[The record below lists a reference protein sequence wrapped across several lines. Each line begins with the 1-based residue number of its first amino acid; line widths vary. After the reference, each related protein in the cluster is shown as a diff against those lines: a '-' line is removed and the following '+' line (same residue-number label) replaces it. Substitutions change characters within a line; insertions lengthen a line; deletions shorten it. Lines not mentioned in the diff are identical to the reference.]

1 MMSPGKA
8 VSGSLPAAIP
18 PKTVHSTREVLS
30 HQCSLMIA
38 LSVLSFLFTYK
49 VWWVSLFTTAVA
61 SIGYYASEMVKDV
74 SAASTLAGDALGR
87 SFQVGSTK
95 LKCKRQV
102 FLAEFFYYA
111 SILVA
116 AFQCGGEVMMVVS
129 LAVDMS
135 FSPKNG
141 WEVACML
148 LGSICVMALVYTTV
162 CHTLHNSIQ
171 RNAFFQYNSNLA
183 CRAFLEER
191 RLHPSHQPLLP
202 VVDVPLPPP
211 VGIARKTAAATTTD
225 L

>member
-148 LGSICVMALVYTTV
+148 LGSICVMALVYTT
-162 CHTLHNSIQ
+162 
-171 RNAFFQYNSNLA
+171 YNSNLA